1 MSNEQIEEEII
12 NTESQTEDVS
22 ASTETEAD
30 EIEQKIQALEE
41 RVKIAEDKQ
50 LRGYAELEN
59 FKRRKEQELDNF
71 KKYADEKLIK
81 ELLPIVDN
89 FFLACDQKQD
99 KDKDNLSSFLE
110 GFMLIKKQFESMFER
125 IGLEPIQSVGETF
138 DPNLHQAIMQEKVDG
153 KDSGIVLKEMQR
165 GFTLKGR
172 VIRPSMV
179 VVSE

>member
-1 MSNEQIEEEII
+1 MSNEQIEEEI
-12 NTESQTEDVS
+12 V
-22 ASTETEAD
+22 ETEAKAEEESLAEETKEVSSI
-30 EIEQKIQALEE
+30 EIIQALEE
-41 RVKIAEDKQ
+41 RVKTAEDKQ

-89 FFLACDQKQD
+89 FFLACDQKQE
-99 KDKDNLSSFLE
+99 KNEDNLSSFLE
-110 GFMLIKKQFESMFER
+110 GFILIKKQFDNLFER
-125 IGLEPIQSVGETF
+125 IGLEPIQAVGETF
-138 DPNLHQAIMQEKVDG
+138 NPNLHQAIMQEKVED
-153 KDSGIVLKEMQR
+153 KDAGIVLKEMQR